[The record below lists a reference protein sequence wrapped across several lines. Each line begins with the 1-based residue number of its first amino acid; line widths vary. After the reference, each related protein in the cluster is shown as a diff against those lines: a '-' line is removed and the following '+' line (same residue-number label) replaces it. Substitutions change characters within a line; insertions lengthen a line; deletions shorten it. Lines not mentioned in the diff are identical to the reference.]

1 MTSQPNDPLPR
12 YEPYQAGGAAPA
24 GYTCPKCGGSM
35 RTVDRNGIHIEQCL
49 NCRGVFLDFGELENI
64 TQLEARFVASPP
76 LSRGTVTGPTGVIA
90 AASTTGE
97 AAWAGC
103 SSAVEALPRLL
114 RYQRRTQRHLWV
126 VQSPSRRP
134 RCPAFVVP

>member
-12 YEPYQAGGAAPA
+12 YEPYQAGGGAAPA

-49 NCRGVFLDFGELENI
+49 NCRGVFLDFSELENI

-76 LSRGTVTGPTGVIA
+76 PQPGYGYGPDWGHRGGKHYRRG
-90 AASTTGE
+90 GL
-97 AAWAGC
+97 GGLFF
-103 SSAVEALPRLL
+103 SS
-114 RYQRRTQRHLWV
+114 
-126 VQSPSRRP
+126 
-134 RCPAFVVP
+134 

>member
-49 NCRGVFLDFGELENI
+49 YCRGVFLDFGELENI

-76 LSRGTVTGPTGVIA
+76 PQPGYGYGPDWGHRGGKHYRRG
-90 AASTTGE
+90 GL
-97 AAWAGC
+97 GGLFF
-103 SSAVEALPRLL
+103 SS
-114 RYQRRTQRHLWV
+114 
-126 VQSPSRRP
+126 
-134 RCPAFVVP
+134 